1 MNETMEYIINNM
13 GELIASLDINFNYTS
28 FNKRYSDE
36 FLKIFGKSI
45 EVGDNMLEK
54 LEHLPEEKQ
63 NAHDIWNRAIN
74 GEEFSI
80 IKEFGDINKERN
92 VYELTYSSI
101 RDENG
106 NITGAFHILKDV
118 SIREM
123 MKEKAESSDKIKR
136 IFLTNMSHELR
147 TPLNAVM
154 GYTQLIKYDNKR
166 VNVEKYAEHIL
177 SSSNYLLSLI
187 NDTLDVSR
195 IEKGSIQF
203 SIEKVRIEYLFNEVI
218 DDMTQLAIDSNI
230 SILFN
235 IKKYKKLHILTD
247 SQRAKQILINLISNA
262 IKYNK
267 KNGKV
272 YVEMTVVDEILKI
285 HVRDTGI
292 GISEENFSKI
302 GNMFERLGRE
312 ASNITG
318 TGLGLSITKMLCE
331 LLNVS
336 FDVTSV
342 INEGSVFTVGF
353 PLIHCDKDTCE
364 NIDEENNIINKKK
377 NNNSCEVLYDKM
389 SIYYIDDNE
398 FNLFFMKSIVEQFIP
413 NCSYGSSQ
421 DPIEGLEKIRHMKN
435 DIIILDVHMDK
446 KSGLNILK
454 EVIELNNFKNTKF
467 MILTADSSENIR
479 KMSKKIGAH
488 DFMNKPVI
496 IPVFL
501 EKIKN
506 LIKK

>member
-45 EVGDNMLEK
+45 EIGDNMLEK

-63 NAHDIWNRAIN
+63 NAYEIWNRAIN
-74 GEEFSI
+74 GEEFSV
-80 IKEFGDINKERN
+80 IKEFGDVNKERN
-92 VYELTYSSI
+92 AYELTYSSI
-101 RDENG
+101 RDEDG
-106 NITGAFHILKDV
+106 NITGAFHILRDV

-123 MKEKAESSDKIKR
+123 MKEKAKSADKIKR

-166 VNVEKYAEHIL
+166 VNVEKYAENIL

-195 IEKGSIQF
+195 FEKGTVQF
-203 SIEKVRIEYLFNEVI
+203 SIEKVRIDYLFSGIIN
-218 DDMTQLAIDSNI
+218 DMTHLANDSNI
-230 SILFN
+230 EISFN
-235 IKKYKKLHILTD
+235 IQKYKKLCILTD

-267 KNGKV
+267 KNGQV
-272 YVEMTVVDEILKI
+272 NIEITVAEEILKI
-285 HVRDTGI
+285 HVRDTGT
-292 GISEENFSKI
+292 GISEENILKI
-302 GNMFERLGRE
+302 GNMFERFGKE
-312 ASNITG
+312 GSNITG

-336 FDVTSV
+336 FNVNSIID
-342 INEGSVFTVGF
+342 EGSTFIIGF
-353 PLIHCDKDTCE
+353 PLIFFDKNERDDNSEESSNDYLVEDTNTCE
-364 NIDEENNIINKKK
+364 T
-377 NNNSCEVLYDKM
+377 LHDKI

-398 FNLFFMKSIVEQFIP
+398 FNLFFMKSIIEQFIP

-421 DPIEGLEKIRHMKN
+421 DPIDGLKKIKSMKN
-435 DIIILDVHMDK
+435 DIIILDINMDK
-446 KSGLNILK
+446 KNGLEILK
-454 EVIELNNFKNTKF
+454 EAKELNNFKYTKF
-467 MILTADSSENIR
+467 MILTADSSENIK
-479 KMSKKIGAH
+479 KMCKKTGSD